1 MDTGAGEQCEYHGSG
16 LATGLRPPNFD
27 ARLKT
32 RVLSLAQK
40 AMSKGALGHQRN
52 ER

>member
-16 LATGLRPPNFD
+16 LATGPRPPNFD